1 MSRFTHGKV
10 TVTRKAQAPNPAA
23 DAARVVVV
31 LKKRDRAFVIR
42 WITLA
47 ILGFFVLWVGPVIV
61 GTIVFLARMR
71 ESYTPWVT
79 CFLWTSLIVIP
90 ILFFFEY
97 LTRGKFFE
105 GTVEGLGDTADYG
118 YYANVTTF
126 HVRGRLAAGALA
138 IEICLWGPRMV
149 IAGFRRIAALS
160 SVKPA
165 DHAPAAA
172 IVALLMR
179 QEEGQPT
186 AQVMT
191 AAQLQ
196 QDQFSRALWYLGFH
210 EIVGTSQDGSRLWVL
225 SDARKQ
231 IAAAA
236 AASVVVPPWSRRV
249 VTRFQ

>member
-10 TVTRKAQAPNPAA
+10 TVTRKAQAPNPAT
-23 DAARVVVV
+23 DPTRVVVV
-31 LKKRDRAFVIR
+31 LRKRDRAFIIR

-47 ILGFFVLWVGPVIV
+47 ILGFLVLWVGPVIV
-61 GTIVFLARMR
+61 GTIVYLARMR

-79 CFLWTSLIVIP
+79 CFFWTSLIVIP
-90 ILFFFEY
+90 TLFFFEW

-105 GTVEGLGDTADYG
+105 GTIEGLGDTADYG
-118 YYANVTTF
+118 YYANVATF
-126 HVRGRLAAGALA
+126 HARGRVAAGALA
-138 IEICLWGPRMV
+138 IVICLWGPRMV

-172 IVALLMR
+172 IVAQLMR
-179 QEEGQPT
+179 QDEGQPT

-196 QDQFSRALWYLGFH
+196 QDEFSCALWYLGFQ
-210 EIVGTSQDGSRLWVL
+210 EVVGISQDGLRLWVL
-225 SDARKQ
+225 SEARKR
-231 IAAAA
+231 IATAAAA
-236 AASVVVPPWSRRV
+236 VPAGVSAAA
-249 VTRFQ
+249 

>member
-97 LTRGKFFE
+97 LSRGKFFE
-105 GTVEGLGDTADYG
+105 GTVEGLGGVADYG

-126 HVRGRLAAGALA
+126 HARGRLAAGALA

-165 DHAPAAA
+165 DHAPPPRS
-172 IVALLMR
+172 LLSSCGR
-179 QEEGQPT
+179 TRPANGSGHDHGPT
-186 AQVMT
+186 PAGRI
-191 AAQLQ
+191 L
-196 QDQFSRALWYLGFH
+196 
-210 EIVGTSQDGSRLWVL
+210 
-225 SDARKQ
+225 ARP
-231 IAAAA
+231 
-236 AASVVVPPWSRRV
+236 VVPRLSHRRTDRAFGCCPTPASRSPPPPR
-249 VTRFQ
+249 RLSWCPPGAGES